1 MHLHPLV
8 KVASEINQKQKQ
20 KKTKTWTHIKK
31 GNKGRAQLNQT
42 PKKEIGTKTTPSS
55 LTFPSEC
62 LHRSRLSI
70 SIGCVLLS
78 PYNKTNNQI
87 IHTSI

>member
-1 MHLHPLV
+1 ML
-8 KVASEINQKQKQ
+8 
-20 KKTKTWTHIKK
+20 KKEQ
-31 GNKGRAQLNQT
+31 GREQLNQT
-42 PKKEIGTKTTPSS
+42 KDIGTKKTPSS

-62 LHRSRLSI
+62 LDRSRLSI

-78 PYNKTNNQI
+78 LYNKTNNQI